1 MTDNIKV
8 TFDESALGRLYLWL
22 LSLDNETPAV
32 GKLDIDKIPEVDL
45 IEAVPIPSE
54 EMHPNTIDSDSKG
67 DTMV

>member
-22 LSLDNETPAV
+22 LSLNDETPAAD
-32 GKLDIDKIPEVDL
+32 KLDIDKTPEVDL
-45 IEAVPIPSE
+45 IEAVPTTSE
-54 EMHPNTIDSDSKG
+54 DMRPKTIDCDSKG